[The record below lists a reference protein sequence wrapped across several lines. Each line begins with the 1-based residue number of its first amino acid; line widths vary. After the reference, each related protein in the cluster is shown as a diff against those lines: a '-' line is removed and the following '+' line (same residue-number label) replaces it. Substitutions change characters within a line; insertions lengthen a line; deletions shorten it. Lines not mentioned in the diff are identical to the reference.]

1 LESNDVRELDLRV
14 ERQSSAL
21 GALARHACFARADL
35 AECLRQINGVAI
47 ATLDVARSS
56 IWFLAE
62 DGLSLTCAD
71 MIDISGKME
80 SRGLVLKAADF
91 PRYFQAILEDRVI
104 AAADAQTDQRTSEF
118 TDGYLIP
125 LGISSM
131 LDAPILFGGRTVGV
145 LCVEHV
151 GLPRGWLRDEQV
163 FTASLGD
170 FVALALA
177 ADERSWT
184 ETALR
189 AAEERY
195 RGIFENAIEG
205 LFQMTPEGRFI
216 EVNPAMA
223 RMLGFDNATAFLE
236 ARAPVGAPLF
246 VDAGRRAEMMQL
258 VAAQD
263 RVVGFEAALFRLE
276 GPPIWGSFSVRT
288 IRGPAKEVL
297 RLEGSVE
304 DVTLRRRAEDRLAH
318 VSLHD
323 GLTNLPNRALF
334 IDRLAQSLARVRLA
348 GAGSTTVILIDY
360 DGLKLIND
368 SLGHAVGDRL
378 LVEMARRLAACLRPG
393 DTLARLASDEFVVL
407 VEGLA
412 NPDAA
417 LAFAERLRAAFS
429 MPYDPVPDQDE
440 IFPTASIGVAFHHET
455 GQGCG
460 ETPDDLLRHAG
471 TALHQAKAQ
480 GRSRCLAFTPEM
492 RSEPLLML
500 RLQSDMRRAI
510 ERDEFVLFYQPIV
523 SLPDRRLTGFEALI
537 RWNHAQRGLIP
548 PATFIPIAE
557 ESGLITD
564 LGDWV
569 THAACRQMRV
579 WQDQVG
585 PGMPLTLSIN
595 IAPAQLAHPDACALI
610 DHAMSHSGV
619 DVRRMKLEVTE
630 TALAGD
636 DDLMSH
642 RLRSLRE
649 RGFQILIDDFGTG
662 YSSLSRLHRF
672 PIDGLKID
680 QSFIRPMLFDGDSA
694 AIVRTIV
701 ALGKALDLELYAEGV
716 EDEGAAVAL
725 SRLNCEFAQGYLFAK
740 PLPLEKADALIGDML
755 LTPAEPQSH

>member
-21 GALARHACFARADL
+21 GALARHACFVRANL
-35 AECLRQINGVAI
+35 EECLRRINEVAI

-62 DGLSLTCAD
+62 DGMSLTCAD
-71 MIDISGKME
+71 MIDASGKMR
-80 SRGLVLKAADF
+80 SDGMVLKAADY

-104 AAADAQTDQRTSEF
+104 AAADAQADQRTSEF

-125 LGISSM
+125 LEISSM

-151 GLPRGWLRDEQV
+151 GPPRGWPRDEQV

-170 FVALALA
+170 FVSLALA
-177 ADERSWT
+177 ADERNWT

-223 RMLGFDNATAFLE
+223 RMLGFDDATGFLE

-246 VDAGRRAEMMQL
+246 VDPGRRAEMMRL

-263 RVVGFEAALFRLE
+263 RVVGFEAALFRRE
-276 GPPIWGSFSVRT
+276 GPLIWGSFSIRT
-288 IRGPAKEVL
+288 IRGPANEVL

-378 LVEMARRLAACLRPG
+378 LVEMARRLSACLRPG

-412 NPDAA
+412 NHDEA

-429 MPYDPVPDQDE
+429 VPYDPVPDQDE
-440 IFPTASIGVAFHHET
+440 IFPTASIGVAFS
-455 GQGCG
+455 QGG
-460 ETPDDLLRHAG
+460 DQGGGDTPDDLLRHAG
-471 TALHQAKAQ
+471 TALHQAKVQ

-492 RSEPLLML
+492 QSEPLLML

-510 ERDEFVLFYQPIV
+510 ERDEFVLFYQPVV

-579 WQDQVG
+579 WQDRVG
-585 PGMPLTLSIN
+585 PGTPLTLSIN

-619 DVRRMKLEVTE
+619 DVHRMKLEVTE

-642 RLRSLRE
+642 RLRGLRE

-701 ALGKALDLELYAEGV
+701 ALGKALNLELYAEGV

-725 SRLNCEFAQGYLFAK
+725 SRLRCEFAQGYLFAK
-740 PLPLEKADALIGDML
+740 PLPLEKADALIEEML
-755 LTPAEPQSH
+755 LTPAEPRSR

>member
-1 LESNDVRELDLRV
+1 
-14 ERQSSAL
+14 
-21 GALARHACFARADL
+21 
-35 AECLRQINGVAI
+35 
-47 ATLDVARSS
+47 
-56 IWFLAE
+56 
-62 DGLSLTCAD
+62 
-71 MIDISGKME
+71 M
-80 SRGLVLKAADF
+80 
-91 PRYFQAILEDRVI
+91 I
-104 AAADAQTDQRTSEF
+104 AAADAQTDHRTSEM

-125 LGISSM
+125 LEISSM
-131 LDAPILFGGRTVGV
+131 LDAPILFGGQTVGV

-151 GLPRGWLRDEQV
+151 GMTRGWPRDEQV

-177 ADERSWT
+177 ADERRRT
-184 ETALR
+184 EVALR
-189 AAEERY
+189 GAEERY

-205 LFQMTPEGRFI
+205 LFQMTPKGRFI

-223 RMLGFDNATAFLE
+223 RMLGFDDAAGFLE
-236 ARAPVGAPLF
+236 ARAPIGAPLF
-246 VDAGRRAEMMQL
+246 VDPGRRAELMHL

-263 RVVGFEAALFRLE
+263 RVVGFEAALFRRE
-276 GPPIWGSFSVRT
+276 GPPIWGSFSIRAIRT
-288 IRGPAKEVL
+288 ADNKVL

-334 IDRLAQSLARVRLA
+334 IDRLSQALARLRLT
-348 GAGSTTVILIDY
+348 GTGSTTVVLIDY

-378 LVEMARRLAACLRPG
+378 LVEMARRLSACLRPG
-393 DTLARLASDEFVVL
+393 DTLARLASDEFVIL
-407 VEGLA
+407 AEGLA
-412 NPDAA
+412 DHDAA
-417 LAFAERLRAAFS
+417 MSFAERLGAAFS
-429 MPYDPVPDQDE
+429 IPYDPVPDQDE
-440 IFPTASIGVAFHHET
+440 IFPTASIGVAFN
-455 GQGCG
+455 QGCG
-460 ETPDDLLRHAG
+460 ETPDDLLRYAG

-480 GRSRCLAFTPEM
+480 GRSRCLAFSPEM

-569 THAACRQMRV
+569 THEACRQMRV
-579 WQDQVG
+579 WQDRVG

-595 IAPAQLAHPDACALI
+595 IAPAQLAHPDACQLI
-610 DHAMSHSGV
+610 DHAVEHSGV
-619 DVRRMKLEVTE
+619 DVRRIKLEITE

-642 RLRSLRE
+642 RLRTLRE

-701 ALGKALDLELYAEGV
+701 ALGKALDLEVYAEGV

-725 SRLNCEFAQGYLFAK
+725 SRLRCEFAQGYLFAK
-740 PLPLEKADALIGDML
+740 PLPLEKADALIEEML
-755 LTPAEPQSH
+755 LIPAEPQSR

>member
-1 LESNDVRELDLRV
+1 MRELDLRV

-35 AECLRQINGVAI
+35 GECLRRINEVAI

-56 IWFLAE
+56 IWFLDE
-62 DGLSLTCAD
+62 HGQSLTCAD
-71 MIDISGKME
+71 IIDGPEKRRAE
-80 SRGLVLKAADF
+80 DLVLKATDF
-91 PRYFQAILEDRVI
+91 PRYFKAILEDRVI
-104 AAADAQTDQRTSEF
+104 AAADAQADHRTSEF
-118 TDGYLIP
+118 ADDYLIP
-125 LGISSM
+125 LGIASM

-151 GLPRGWLRDEQV
+151 GLPRGWPRDEQV

-177 ADERSWT
+177 AEDRNRT
-184 ETALR
+184 EAALR
-189 AAEERY
+189 RAEERY

-205 LFQMTPEGRFI
+205 LFQMSPDGRFTD
-216 EVNPAMA
+216 VNPAMA
-223 RMLGFDNATAFLE
+223 RMLGFDDAAGFME

-246 VDAGRRAEMMQL
+246 VDACRRSELMQL
-258 VAAQD
+258 VATQD
-263 RVVGFEAALFRLE
+263 RVVGFEASLFRRE
-276 GPPIWGSFSVRT
+276 GPPIWGSFSMRT
-288 IRGPAKEVL
+288 IRGPDMQVL

-334 IDRLAQSLARVRLA
+334 IDRLAQSLARIRLA
-348 GAGSTTVILIDY
+348 GSGSTTVILIDY
-360 DGLKLIND
+360 DGMKLIND
-368 SLGHAVGDRL
+368 SLGHSIGDRL
-378 LVEMARRLAACLRPG
+378 LVEMARRLTACLRPG

-407 VEGLA
+407 ADRG
-412 NPDAA
+412 AA
-417 LAFAERLRAAFS
+417 LAFAERLGAAFS
-429 MPYDPVPDQDE
+429 VPYDPVPDQDE
-440 IFPTASIGVAFHHET
+440 IFPTASIGLAFH
-455 GQGCG
+455 QGSSG
-460 ETPDDLLRHAG
+460 SPDDLLRHAG

-492 RSEPLLML
+492 KSEPLLML

-510 ERDEFVLFYQPIV
+510 ERDEFLLFYQPVV

-569 THAACRQMRV
+569 THAACRQMRI
-579 WQDQVG
+579 WQDRLG
-585 PGMPLTLSIN
+585 PGTPLTLSIN
-595 IAPAQLAHPDACALI
+595 IAPAQLAHPDAWALI
-610 DHAMSHSGV
+610 DHAMIHSGV

-642 RLRSLRE
+642 RLRGLRE

-662 YSSLSRLHRF
+662 YSSMSRLHRF

-694 AIVRTIV
+694 AIVRTVV
-701 ALGKALDLELYAEGV
+701 ALGKALDLDLYAEGV

-740 PLPLEKADALIGDML
+740 PLPLEKADALIEEML
-755 LTPAEPQSH
+755 ISPSALPCH

>member
-1 LESNDVRELDLRV
+1 LESIDVRELDLRV
-14 ERQSSAL
+14 EQQGSAL
-21 GALARHACFARADL
+21 GALARHSCFARADL
-35 AECLRQINGVAI
+35 EECLRRINEVAV

-56 IWFLAE
+56 IWFLDE
-62 DGLSLTCAD
+62 DGQSLTCAD
-71 MIDISGKME
+71 IIDGSGRE
-80 SRGLVLKAADF
+80 RSDRLVLKASDF
-91 PRYFQAILEDRVI
+91 PQYFKAILEDRVI
-104 AAADAQTDQRTSEF
+104 AAADAQADHRTSEF
-118 TDGYLIP
+118 TTGYLIP

-145 LCVEHV
+145 LCIEHV
-151 GLPRGWLRDEQV
+151 GLPRGWPRDEQV

-177 ADERSWT
+177 AEERNRT
-184 ETALR
+184 EAALR
-189 AAEERY
+189 RAEERY

-205 LFQMTPEGRFI
+205 LFQMSPDGRFI
-216 EVNPAMA
+216 DVNPALA
-223 RMLGFDNATAFLE
+223 RMLGFDDATGFME

-246 VDAGRRAEMMQL
+246 VDPARRAELMQL

-263 RVVGFEAALFRLE
+263 RVVGYEAALFRRE
-276 GPPIWGSFSVRT
+276 GPPIWGSFSMRT
-288 IRGPAKEVL
+288 IRGPDNHVL

-334 IDRLAQSLARVRLA
+334 IDRLAQSLARIRLS
-348 GAGSTTVILIDY
+348 GSGSTTVILIDY
-360 DGLKLIND
+360 DGMKLIND
-368 SLGHAVGDRL
+368 SLGHSIGDRL
-378 LVEMARRLAACLRPG
+378 LVEMARRLTACLRPG

-407 VEGLA
+407 AEGLA
-412 NPDAA
+412 DREAA
-417 LAFAERLRAAFS
+417 QAFAERLGVAFS
-429 MPYDPVPDQDE
+429 APYDPVPDQDE
-440 IFPTASIGVAFHHET
+440 IFPTASIGLAFH
-455 GQGCG
+455 QGTD
-460 ETPDDLLRHAG
+460 ESPDDLLRHAG

-569 THAACRQMRV
+569 THAGCRQMRI
-579 WQDQVG
+579 WQDRLG
-585 PGMPLTLSIN
+585 PAMPLTLSIN
-595 IAPAQLAHPDACALI
+595 IAPAQLAHPDAWALV
-610 DHAMSHSGV
+610 DHAVSHSGV

-642 RLRSLRE
+642 RLRGLRE

-662 YSSLSRLHRF
+662 YSSMSRLHRF

-680 QSFIRPMLFDGDSA
+680 QSFIRPMLFDSDSA

-701 ALGKALDLELYAEGV
+701 ALGKALDLDLYAEGV
-716 EDEGAAVAL
+716 EDDGAAVAL

-740 PLPLEKADALIGDML
+740 PLPLEKADALIEEML
-755 LTPAEPQSH
+755 ISPAAPPCH